1 MPPLPTLRRRADF
14 EAIAR
19 DGSARSTALLV
30 LRWVRTE
37 RAETRIGLSTP
48 RTIGGSV
55 QRNRVRR
62 RLREILRRRLETI
75 GPGWDLLLIARPAA
89 GQATFAELDGAIESL
104 VQRAGIEG

>member
-1 MPPLPTLRRRADF
+1 MPLLPTLRRRADF

-19 DGSARSTALLV
+19 DGTARATPLLV
-30 LRWVRTE
+30 LRSLRTN

-48 RTIGGSV
+48 RTLGGSV

-62 RLREILRRRLETI
+62 RLRELLRRRMKTI

-89 GQATFAELDGAIESL
+89 GQATFAELGDAIDAAL
-104 VQRAGIEG
+104 RRAEIGR